1 MLSSLL
7 VTITCQEDLQIC
19 AHPWWCSHLLSV
31 YNIKLHIGARHEGVH
46 RYVGPL
52 RGILSVHTYD
62 THTEV
67 CTFGRHDMDKRYL
80 PLTSCWRRAPGS
92 SARAHF
98 QLDGGGSPGTISPA
112 PLRHKPLKPDFNQ
125 CSSSIST
132 DWLML
137 RLPWGVLF
145 RLSIS
150 KLGQVP
156 ESQSNK

>member
-62 THTEV
+62 THTEL
-67 CTFGRHDMDKRYL
+67 CAHLADTTWTRGTC
-80 PLTSCWRRAPGS
+80 PWTSRWRRAPGS
-92 SARAHF
+92 SAWAHF

-112 PLRHKPLKPDFNQ
+112 PSRHKPLKPEFNQ
-125 CSSSIST
+125 WSSSIST

-137 RLPWGVLF
+137 RLQWQVLF
-145 RLSIS
+145 RLSIP
-150 KLGQVP
+150 KLG
-156 ESQSNK
+156 